1 MVNLSST
8 TYKLRAGEQKMEGEE
23 EKKKGNQGGQN
34 FGEEEKGS
42 DREGS
47 KTEQSE
53 GTEKLKPK
61 EKNRGGKLSKKREE
75 QRLGGSLHRGE
86 EGPFLTTW
94 APPLCFLSSATTSPS
109 SPSLKQPCT
118 VRNRRRNTEKNR
130 NRGRRSSDNRTTI
143 PPPSITA
150 VPATTGLSSISSTAV
165 NRSATRSC
173 RCPLSFSPA
182 DFLLRLSS
190 CLSHR
195 LPPPLA
201 PHCPS
206 RRPDHRHRRSAFRPS
221 SFFFF
226 FFFFVAAPSPLFCVN
241 SGE

>member
-1 MVNLSST
+1 M
-8 TYKLRAGEQKMEGEE
+8 
-23 EKKKGNQGGQN
+23 
-34 FGEEEKGS
+34 
-42 DREGS
+42 
-47 KTEQSE
+47 
-53 GTEKLKPK
+53 
-61 EKNRGGKLSKKREE
+61 
-75 QRLGGSLHRGE
+75 
-86 EGPFLTTW
+86 
-94 APPLCFLSSATTSPS
+94 
-109 SPSLKQPCT
+109 KQPCT

-130 NRGRRSSDNRTTI
+130 NRGRRSSDNSTAI

-182 DFLLRLSS
+182 DFLLYFSF

-195 LPPPLA
+195 LPPPLPPLT

-206 RRPDHRHRRSAFRPS
+206 RQPDHRHRRSAFRPS

-226 FFFFVAAPSPLFCVN
+226 AAPSPLFCVKQWRVN
-241 SGE
+241 